1 MYIDLWYNIDEFDR
15 FCHFRKMEQTRSDGQ
30 GEGSSN
36 QNTNSQG
43 GNGNNN
49 QTVNGQ
55 GGNGPVMMVPPEFI
69 RALTIVA

>member
-1 MYIDLWYNIDEFDR
+1 MVR
-15 FCHFRKMEQTRSDGQ
+15 TRSNGK
-30 GEGSSN
+30 GESSN
-36 QNTNSQG
+36 NQNINSQG

-69 RALTIVA
+69 TVLTVVA